1 MVSHFDD
8 RTALGL
14 AGASRLGRGTKREH
28 RQHRQPRESAT
39 SNRQQ
44 VATALC
50 PTGPAGPAGCATA
63 RPPAALR
70 RSHPAA
76 GAEAIGPTASIR
88 LRALEWAL
96 AGRSTG
102 RRLAPA
108 GVEDLESAEDLWLGG
123 AAGASAPTRSLP
135 ARR

>member
-1 MVSHFDD
+1 MVSHFDH

-14 AGASRLGRGTKREH
+14 AGASRLGRGTKRE
-28 RQHRQPRESAT
+28 HRQPRESAT

-108 GVEDLESAEDLWLGG
+108 GVEDLESAEDLSGS
-123 AAGASAPTRSLP
+123 AAPLVHQ
-135 ARR
+135 